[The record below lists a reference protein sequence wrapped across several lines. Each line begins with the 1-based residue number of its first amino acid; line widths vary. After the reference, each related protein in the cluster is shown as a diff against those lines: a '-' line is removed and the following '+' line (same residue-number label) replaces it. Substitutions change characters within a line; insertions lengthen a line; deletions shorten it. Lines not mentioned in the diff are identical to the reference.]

1 MILTV
6 IFAILTYLNFV
17 LKWNVEKIVNISTI
31 TLKIVLDTLK
41 NPKSFLSWNALL
53 RIEQPQQQLQAQII
67 THIVTQ
73 THHNNINTELH
84 IHNHLKAN
92 SHIAVYC
99 CGFMPSNE
107 LKVCKCL
114 QVVIVGIISSH
125 NIQTRVDPRSSGC
138 QQDQPAASA
147 TPGNFATCK
156 KVAKYCRPTT

>member
-1 MILTV
+1 MILKV
-6 IFAILTYLNFV
+6 IFAILNYFKLV
-17 LKWNVEKIVNISTI
+17 LRWKEGGNKYFHNYIENCPGYFEESQK
-31 TLKIVLDTLK
+31 
-41 NPKSFLSWNALL
+41 FLSWNALL
-53 RIEQPQQQLQAQII
+53 RNELPQQQLQAQII

-73 THHNNINTELH
+73 THHNNINIELH

-107 LKVCKCL
+107 LKVYKCL